1 MAMINNLLKS
11 KVNRA
16 IIVYILIMLYIIYT
30 KPDFIFSEDVQNG
43 EGDGIGEVNTLMFGI
58 VAIMI
63 AVIIFFF
70 SVIQ

>member
-1 MAMINNLLKS
+1 MMNLLKS

-16 IIVYILIMLYIIYT
+16 ILVYVLIMLYIIYT
-30 KPDFIFSEDVQNG
+30 KPDFIFSEDVEDG
-43 EGDGIGEVNTLMFGI
+43 EGDMVGEVNTLMFGI
-58 VAIMI
+58 VAIMV